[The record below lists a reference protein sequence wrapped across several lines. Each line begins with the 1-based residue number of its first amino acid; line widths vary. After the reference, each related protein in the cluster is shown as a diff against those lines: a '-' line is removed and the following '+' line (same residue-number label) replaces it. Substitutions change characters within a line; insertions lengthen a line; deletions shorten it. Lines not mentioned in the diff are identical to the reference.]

1 MVETSLGVLLPKAY
15 VKFLNECGSCNFGDT
30 YINGVYKEDGTL
42 SYPVVELT
50 KQLRDELNLP
60 DDFLV
65 LNYEIDE
72 YLILYKVSKTDRL
85 NDSKVYGAEIHCN
98 KGNDFV
104 MSKPTLLFNSFDEYF
119 EDFLELAD

>member
-1 MVETSLGVLLPKAY
+1 M
-15 VKFLNECGSCNFGDT
+15 NECGSCNFGDT

-98 KGNDFV
+98 KRQ
-104 MSKPTLLFNSFDEYF
+104 
-119 EDFLELAD
+119 

>member
-1 MVETSLGVLLPKAY
+1 M
-15 VKFLNECGSCNFGDT
+15 
-30 YINGVYKEDGTL
+30 
-42 SYPVVELT
+42 VELT
-50 KQLRDELNLP
+50 KQLREELNLP
-60 DDFLV
+60 DDFIV

-98 KGNDFV
+98 KDGNFE
-104 MSKPTLLFNSFDEYF
+104 MNKPTLLFNSFDEYF

>member
-1 MVETSLGVLLPKAY
+1 MLETSLGVLLPKAY

-50 KQLRDELNLP
+50 KQLREELNVP
-60 DDFLV
+60 DDFIV

-98 KGNDFV
+98 KNNDFV

>member
-1 MVETSLGVLLPKAY
+1 M
-15 VKFLNECGSCNFGDT
+15 NECGSCNFGDT

-50 KQLRDELNLP
+50 KQLREELNVP
-60 DDFLV
+60 DDFIV